1 MSPSPTPAP
10 RSILIIGLGELGT
23 AILSALTAHPS
34 YPSHRT
40 KLAVLRRPG
49 SLASPP
55 SAQKSDSTTPPVQ
68 FETADLAAAPLAEL
82 VRIFQRYDLV
92 IQAAGFGAPPGTQ
105 LRVAEAAVRAGVARF
120 VPWQFGVDY
129 DAIMNGPGGGVGGEE
144 GLFGEMVRVREL
156 LRAQQR
162 TRWTVIST
170 GLFMSFL
177 FLPLFGVVDLRRRV
191 VRALGGWDQRI
202 TLTAVEDVGRM
213 VAEVV
218 FVRPEETEDKV
229 VFAAGDTVSYGEIA
243 DVVEGVYGAGFE
255 REVWG
260 KDELRR
266 RMDREPEN
274 GMVKY
279 QNVFGG
285 GVGVAWEKEKTLN
298 YQRGVVLMNLKE
310 YVEKNKVRLVE

>member
-1 MSPSPTPAP
+1 MSPTPPAPFP

-23 AILSALTAHPS
+23 SILSALTSHPS
-34 YPSHRT
+34 YQSQPHSQRP
-40 KLAVLRRPG
+40 KLAILRRPD
-49 SLASPP
+49 SLAGPP
-55 SAQKSDSTTPPVQ
+55 KLHSDDIVLHI
-68 FETADLAAAPLAEL
+68 ETADFATSPLAEL
-82 VRIFQRYDLV
+82 VPIFQRYDVV

-105 LRVAEAAVRAGVARF
+105 LRVAEAAARAGVARF
-120 VPWQFGVDY
+120 LPWQFGVDY
-129 DAIMNGPGGGVGGEE
+129 DAIAGADDDGRISGEG

-156 LRAQQR
+156 LRAQGR
-162 TRWTVIST
+162 TRWTVLST

-177 FLPLFGVVDLRRRV
+177 FLPEFGVVDLERRV
-191 VRALGGWDQRI
+191 VRALGGWEERI

-218 FVRPEETEDKV
+218 FVQPEETEDRV

-243 DVVEGVYGAGFE
+243 GIVEETFGFGFK

-260 KDELRR
+260 KDELRGK
-266 RMDREPEN
+266 MDREPEN

-285 GVGVAWEKEKTLN
+285 GWGILGIRENAESPAGSCLD
-298 YQRGVVLMNLKE
+298 E
-310 YVEKNKVRLVE
+310 Y